1 MVLPSEKQAFLPK
14 MHLSDSPEVC
24 EALMKFYKIGD
35 VIDEV
40 MYLHKHS
47 AIVSFSTGKI

>member
-1 MVLPSEKQAFLPK
+1 MLPSEKQAFLPK

-24 EALMKFYKIGD
+24 EASMKYYKIGD

-40 MYLHKHS
+40 MYLHKHN
-47 AIVSFSTGKI
+47 AIVSFSTRNI